1 MGQYQKYRSTQ
12 STHATAVSQKGS
24 TRARIIGGIIA
35 LAVLAAASL
44 GIFVFVQQQNKNA
57 TSSNNTHGLTAQPTS
72 SGLPFS
78 VSFTGTVSGQLAIST
93 VNLCGTAQEAST
105 YAVDAN
111 GSVSGTVYDFTIL
124 ILNYHGPGT
133 YSTAGNGATAAVS
146 LVNTNNSTQT
156 WVSQGNA
163 GSAVV
168 SGDGQS
174 GTITALISSPTSG
187 KQQVQVT
194 GTWSCG

>member
-1 MGQYQKYRSTQ
+1 MGQYQKYSSTQ
-12 STHATAVSQKGS
+12 STRATAVSK

-35 LAVLAAASL
+35 LAVLVVASL
-44 GIFVFVQQQNKNA
+44 GIFVFVQQQHKNA
-57 TSSNNTHGLTAQPTS
+57 TSSNNAHGLTAQPTS

-78 VSFTGTVSGQLAIST
+78 VSFAGTVSGQLAIST

-111 GSVSGTVYDFTIL
+111 GRVGGTVYDFTIL

-133 YSTAGNGATAAVS
+133 YSTAGNAATAAVS
-146 LVNTNNSTQT
+146 LVNTDNSTQT

-168 SGDGQS
+168 SSDGQS
-174 GTITALISSPTSG
+174 GTITALITSPTNG